1 MKTGHY
7 ENTDNFVLLKP
18 ENSGI
23 TMYTY
28 ICIGH

>member
-18 ENSGI
+18 ENSSI